1 MQRRIIT
8 LALLIWAAVL
18 VLPLIPGNTVNAVEL
33 PPAGS
38 PFYIQTSS
46 PSRALAIG
54 DWYTNPSGGNGYH
67 YFALHVPCGWSPG
80 NSVHIDLFHPD
91 LNSAAGGGV
100 VDEIATTGA
109 TTFELYN
116 VGTSLN
122 PPTVPAPGASGSLIQ
137 QSYNPNTIGPQWTRF
152 YTIAAPVCGFYILR
166 AQTGGNADNSWRLR
180 FGTDNDSDPNNSP
193 PPNYN
198 NPDGLP
204 GTGDELQIALA
215 STSYQHNAS
224 GTSCLV
230 LQQYINPGQASAT
243 FHNFDM
249 DNTERIRYY
258 APSDTFDPTGTTGGT
273 AGTLSANAVWNGG
286 TSTTRGGDTITNPE
300 AGWWRIVTCINSNNQ
315 FIQEGQTGVL
325 SYIDPPPQ
333 PDVIIAKSN
342 GVDVVAPGQTLTY
355 TLTITNQAN
364 VTRTPPGAAF
374 NIAINDALPA
384 DTTFLACA
392 AGSLGTCS
400 ESGGVVTFAIPG
412 PIAAGASASMTVTV
426 QVNDNASGSLT
437 NTATLDYEDQ
447 LGNPYPQRQ
456 ASDTDVIPA
465 QPLMALSKTDGA
477 TVTAPGQTLTY
488 TLTFTNTGVG
498 PAHNVTLSDT
508 LPAGVSFQSCSL
520 GALAGSCSASGGVV
534 TFTLT
539 DPVAPGAGGS
549 VTTSVLV
556 TASGPATLTN
566 TATLTYT
573 DSAGQPRP
581 PVSASDS
588 TAVPAQPLMA
598 LSKTD
603 GATVTAPGQTLT
615 YTLTFTNT
623 GVGPAH
629 NVTLSDT
636 LPAGVSFQS
645 CSLGALAGS
654 CSASGGV
661 VTFTLTDPVAPGAG
675 GSVTTSVLVTASG
688 PATLTNTAT
697 LTYTDSAGQPR
708 PPVSASDSTAVPG
721 PTTITLTKSA
731 AIVVDGN
738 NDGLAGPGD
747 IIEYTITLTNT
758 GSEVALLLTIADT
771 PDPNTTLQT
780 GSVTVIPTSAVVAR
794 GNTAGDASV
803 EVRLNELAV
812 SSNLTITFRV
822 QVNTPLSATV
832 TEIVNQATASG
843 GNVPPTS
850 SDDPSTTPPD
860 DSTRVRT
867 PPPEAPP
874 TAITLA
880 EFRLA
885 RVSDGWEVRWATGI
899 EINTGGF
906 LIYRST
912 AGREK
917 AQLLTLL
924 PIPAR
929 GSATSGASYSFV
941 DRSALAGVEYAYWL
955 VEIETTGRANEY
967 GPLHSYGTI
976 SQQHR
981 YFIPLIGR

>member
-520 GALAGSCSASGGVV
+520 GALAGSCG
-534 TFTLT
+534 
-539 DPVAPGAGGS
+539 
-549 VTTSVLV
+549 
-556 TASGPATLTN
+556 
-566 TATLTYT
+566 
-573 DSAGQPRP
+573 
-581 PVSASDS
+581 
-588 TAVPAQPLMA
+588 
-598 LSKTD
+598 
-603 GATVTAPGQTLT
+603 
-615 YTLTFTNT
+615 
-623 GVGPAH
+623 
-629 NVTLSDT
+629 
-636 LPAGVSFQS
+636 
-645 CSLGALAGS
+645 
-654 CSASGGV
+654 ASGGV

-832 TEIVNQATASG
+832 TEIVNQAAASG